1 MNITELARRLRVNTE
16 ELKNVLPGMGFDFG
30 RKTIKIPDL
39 VAWKIINAWPSYV
52 REQQKKKEAERD
64 TERLTVAREAA
75 KDIILPPI
83 FSVKEFAAYLGLPV
97 TRVIAELMKNGILAA
112 MNERIDY
119 TTASIIANDLGF
131 AVKPKEKDTGAAVYE
146 EMADDTVKELMQKE
160 LGQTLTARPPVVV
173 VMGHVDHGKT
183 TLLDAIRRTNVVA
196 KEAGGITQHI
206 GAYQVTVQSSEQSSR
221 TKQSEV
227 EGSPAKKEK
236 ILRQAQDNFAGRK
249 ITFIDTPGHEAFTT
263 MRSRG
268 ARVADVAVLV
278 VAADDGVQPQTLEA
292 LSIIQATKVPYA
304 IAVNK
309 MDKPSADPERVKR
322 ELSEKG
328 VIPEDWGGPVPF
340 VQLSAKTGD
349 GIDSLLDV
357 LLILADI
364 NKDQIMAD
372 PNGRA
377 IGTVIESH
385 VDDKEGVLATILVQN
400 GTLKRGDTLGVRGVL
415 YGRVRALKD
424 WARKDVLD
432 VKPGT
437 PVQVLGLK
445 SAPEVGDV
453 IAVPLEGEELST
465 QKFKHRATQEPSVM
479 ITAPVETGDETAR
492 NFNMVLKADVLGSL
506 EALVASVEKINTPE
520 VKARVIAKGLGN
532 ITETDVTHAETG
544 QAVVYGFNVNAS
556 LVINDLARTKGV
568 DIRMYKI
575 IYELLDNVKLEMEK
589 LLAPE
594 LIRTAVGRIKIL
606 RIFRQEKN
614 VAITGGRVE
623 EGKAIKKLPVI
634 VMRNGVFIGK
644 GKLTEVQSGKQPVDE
659 LPGGSEGGFK
669 IEGKFTVEEGD
680 VVEIIR
686 EEERERHLED

>member
-1 MNITELARRLRVNTE
+1 MNVTELARRLRVNTE

-30 RKTIKIPDL
+30 RRAIKIPDL
-39 VAWKIINAWPSYV
+39 VAWKIINAWPSYI

-64 TERLTVAREAA
+64 TERLSVAREAA
-75 KDIILPPI
+75 KDIILPPV

-131 AVKPKEKDTGAAVYE
+131 SVKAKEKDTAASVYE
-146 EMADDTVKELMQKE
+146 ETADDTVKELMNKE
-160 LGQTLTARPPVVV
+160 VGQTLEARPPVVV
-173 VMGHVDHGKT
+173 IMGHVDHGKT

-206 GAYQVTVQSSEQSSR
+206 GAYQVE
-221 TKQSEV
+221 
-227 EGSPAKKEK
+227 KKD
-236 ILRQAQDNFAGRK
+236 RH

-268 ARVADVAVLV
+268 ARIADVAVLV

-349 GIDSLLDV
+349 GIDGLLDV
-357 LLILADI
+357 VLILADI
-364 NKDQIMAD
+364 NKDAIMAD

-385 VDDKEGVLATILVQN
+385 VDDKEGVLATVLVQN

-424 WARKDVLD
+424 WARKDVLN

-453 IAVPLEGEELST
+453 ISVPLEGEELSS

-479 ITAPVETGDETAR
+479 ITAPAESGDETMVR

-506 EALVASVEKINTPE
+506 EAIVASVEKINTPE

-532 ITETDVTHAETG
+532 ITETDITHAETG

-556 LVINDLARTKGV
+556 LIINDLARTKGV

-594 LIRTAVGRIKIL
+594 LIRTSVGRIKIM

-623 EGKAIKKLPVI
+623 DGKAIKKLPVI
-634 VMRNGVFIGK
+634 VMRNGVFVGK

-669 IEGKFTVEEGD
+669 IEGKFTMEEGD

>member
-1 MNITELARRLRVNTE
+1 MNVTELARRLRVNTE
-16 ELKNVLPGMGFDFG
+16 ELKDVLPKMGFDFG
-30 RKTIKIPDL
+30 RRAIKIPDT
-39 VAWKIINAWPSYV
+39 VAWKIINAWPAYI
-52 REQQKKKEAERD
+52 REQQKKREAERD
-64 TERLTVAREAA
+64 AERLTVAREAA
-75 KDIILPPI
+75 KEIFLPPV
-83 FSVKEFAAYLGLPV
+83 FTVKEFAAYLGLPV
-97 TRVIAELMKNGILAA
+97 TRIIAELMKNGILAA

-131 AVKPKEKDTGAAVYE
+131 
-146 EMADDTVKELMQKE
+146 TVKLKDKDVEAAEEVVADTTAKE
-160 LGQTLTARPPVVV
+160 IIKKESGARLEVRPPVVV

-183 TLLDAIRRTNVVA
+183 TLLDAVRSTNVVA

-206 GAYQVTVQSSEQSSR
+206 GAYQTER
-221 TKQSEV
+221 ND
-227 EGSPAKKEK
+227 
-236 ILRQAQDNFAGRK
+236 RF

-304 IAVNK
+304 VAVNK
-309 MDKPSADPERVKR
+309 MDKPDADPERVKR

-328 VIPEDWGGPVPF
+328 VIPEDWGGHVPF
-340 VQLSAKTGD
+340 VQISAKKGT
-349 GIDSLLDV
+349 GIDALLDV
-357 LLILADI
+357 VLILADI
-364 NKDQIMAD
+364 NKTEIMAD
-372 PNGRA
+372 PTGRA

-400 GTLKRGDTLGVRGVL
+400 GTLQRGDVLGVHGVL

-424 WARKDVLD
+424 WARRDVTTVL
-432 VKPGT
+432 PGT

-445 SAPEVGDV
+445 AAPEVGDV
-453 IAVPLEGEELST
+453 IAVPAEGEELTS
-465 QKFKHRATQEPSVM
+465 QKFKHRATQEPSVA
-479 ITAPVETGDETAR
+479 IASPEATGDDTSVR
-492 NFNMVLKADVLGSL
+492 YFNLVLKADVLGSL
-506 EALVASVEKINTPE
+506 EALVASIEKINTSE

-532 ITETDVTHAETG
+532 ITETDITHAETG
-544 QAVVYGFNVNAS
+544 QAVVYGFNVHS
-556 LVINDLARTKGV
+556 SIVIQDLARTKGV

-594 LIRTAVGRIKIL
+594 LIRTSVGRIKIM

-614 VAITGGRVE
+614 MAIAGGRVE
-623 EGKAIKKLPVI
+623 DGKAIKKLPVI
-634 VMRNGVFIGK
+634 VMRNGAFVGK
-644 GKLTEVQSGKQPVDE
+644 GKLTEVQSGKNPVEE

-669 IEGKFTVEEGD
+669 IEGKFVLEEGD
-680 VVEIIR
+680 VVEVIR
-686 EEERERHLED
+686 EEERERHLAA